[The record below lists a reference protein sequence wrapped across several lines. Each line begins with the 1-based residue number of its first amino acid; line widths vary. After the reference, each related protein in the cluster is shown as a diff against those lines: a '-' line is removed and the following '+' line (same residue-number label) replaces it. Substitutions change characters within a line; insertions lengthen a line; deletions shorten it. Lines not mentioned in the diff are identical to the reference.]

1 MNINVKVKSG
11 KEFEGYLRILASVP
25 PFSLLRPRELQV
37 LAELYAIN
45 SANIAIPEETRNK
58 IVFHKD
64 TRQSIAD
71 KLGISVQSVY
81 NITLSLREKGLL
93 GDDKFITKFVIP
105 KLDKITFNFTEE

>member
-1 MNINVKVKSG
+1 MNINIKVKKG
-11 KEFEGYLRILASVP
+11 KEFEGYLRILASIP
-25 PFSLLRPRELQV
+25 PFSSLRPRELQV
-37 LAELYAIN
+37 LAELYTIN
-45 SANIAIPEETRNK
+45 YQNISIPEETRNK

-64 TRQSIAD
+64 TRQGIAD

-93 GDDKFITKFVIP
+93 GDDKFITKFVIS

>member
-1 MNINVKVKSG
+1 MNINVEVKSG

-45 SANIAIPEETRNK
+45 SENISIPEETRNK

-64 TRQSIAD
+64 TRQNIAD

-93 GDDKFITKFVIP
+93 GDDKFNSKFVIP
-105 KLDKITFNFTEE
+105 RLDKITFNFVEE